1 LILLSWERV
10 PEDSKT
16 SFAALFL
23 ALKEKLSFQYYS
35 KHFNAKTVSLFRFF
49 YMFAKKDNGNAL
61 Y

>member
-1 LILLSWERV
+1 M
-10 PEDSKT
+10 T

-23 ALKEKLSFQYYS
+23 ALKEKLRFQYYS